1 MNVSSQ
7 LAPHPVRRALETHGY
22 AQVDPFLAAEDAGRL
37 ESELDALVDWDFAVT
52 SAKGPVVIEADELRT
67 MSPAQRGNMLDT
79 LRRQA
84 RSGYSMAYYRR
95 DVLPAERSVAGDFAE
110 WIQTPGFVDL
120 MKELTGDASLV
131 RADAHASLYREG
143 SYLRTHDDTYAGK
156 SRRFAYVL
164 NLTRSWTADCGGL
177 LHFVDDERVVATLTP
192 RFNTLSL
199 FRVPRSHFVS
209 QVASYATSKRI
220 AITGWLFAD

>member
-1 MNVSSQ
+1 MNVTSQ
-7 LAPHPVRRALETHGY
+7 LEPDAVRSALETHGY
-22 AQVDPFLAAEDAGRL
+22 AQIDPFLATEDAARL
-37 ESELDALVDWDFAVT
+37 ETELDALVDWDFAVT

-67 MSPAQRGNMLDT
+67 MSPAQRGNMLET

-95 DVLPAERSVAGDFAE
+95 DVLPAERGVAGDFGQ
-110 WIQTPGFVDL
+110 WIQTPAFLDL
-120 MKELTGDASLV
+120 MRILTGDTSLV

-164 NLTRSWTADCGGL
+164 NLTRDWTADCGGL
-177 LHFVDDERVVATLTP
+177 LHFVEDERVVATLTP

-199 FRVPRSHFVS
+199 FRVPRTHFVS
-209 QVASYATSKRI
+209 QVASYAAAKRI